1 MDESLARVRPVI
13 IFEEINHIIQ
23 DRQGIFVSKR
33 NAKSLSETIK
43 FIMSNYPNIQENMKR
58 NKLPTK
64 QEFISQITQIL
75 S

>member
-1 MDESLARVRPVI
+1 MI

-23 DRQGIFVSKR
+23 NKYGVFVSKR

-43 FIMSNYPNIQENMKR
+43 FIMSNYSNIRENMEK

-64 QEFISQITQIL
+64 QEFILQMAKIL